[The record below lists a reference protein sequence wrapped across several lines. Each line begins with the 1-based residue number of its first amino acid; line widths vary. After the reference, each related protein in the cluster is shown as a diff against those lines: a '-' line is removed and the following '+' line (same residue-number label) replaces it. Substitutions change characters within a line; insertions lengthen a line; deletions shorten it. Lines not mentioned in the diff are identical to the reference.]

1 MKQIVGIRKEKQY
14 LVCYNMRHLDK
25 RPRGRKLKRLRA
37 SCYAKMDRRLNRLRS
52 GLNEYILDV
61 LRQRVP
67 KVRFSIPDCPM
78 MRYK

>member
-14 LVCYNMRHLDK
+14 LVCYNMRHPDK
-25 RPRGRKLKRLRA
+25 RSKGRKLKRLRA

>member
-14 LVCYNMRHLDK
+14 LVCYNMRHPDK